1 MRAKDTGTGLQNLA
15 EDEESDEGSDKI
27 NNDPEVL
34 ALKEKMK
41 AQDKVIMRI
50 TTLYDVDT

>member
-50 TTLYDVDT
+50 TILYDVDT